1 MSHCIKWCFYRHIQQ
16 QVKSGYLFSQI
27 GTLLPMKIRFACL
40 TNYITLTKLLTFL
53 HFSSFQLLS
62 RIRLFA
68 TPWITAH
75 QACLSITNSQ
85 SPLKLMSFELM
96 MPSNH
101 LTLCRPLSSCL
112 QSFLASGSFQM
123 SQLFA
128 SGGQSIGASASTSV
142 LPMNTQDWSPLGW
155 TGWISLQSK
164 GISRVFSNTTVQKHQ
179 FFCAQLYL

>member
-1 MSHCIKWCFYRHIQQ
+1 M
-16 QVKSGYLFSQI
+16 KSGYLFSQI
-27 GTLLPMKIRFACL
+27 GTLLPMKIKFACL

-53 HFSSFQLLS
+53 QFSSFQSLS
-62 RIRLFA
+62 HIRLFE

-75 QACLSITNSQ
+75 QACLSITNLQ

-96 MPSNH
+96 MPCKH

-128 SGGQSIGASASTSV
+128 SGGRRFGVSASTSV
-142 LPMNTQDWSPLGW
+142 LPVNTQD
-155 TGWISLQSK
+155 
-164 GISRVFSNTTVQKHQ
+164 
-179 FFCAQLYL
+179 